1 MVFTHM
7 ARTFRR
13 YEPDQMLMRRIA
25 AKLQESAAFRFL
37 APLPSRCS
45 PALQS
50 ERPLHRPM

>member
-37 APLPSRCS
+37 APHTAPRPPRPATPSRFF
-45 PALQS
+45 Q
-50 ERPLHRPM
+50 